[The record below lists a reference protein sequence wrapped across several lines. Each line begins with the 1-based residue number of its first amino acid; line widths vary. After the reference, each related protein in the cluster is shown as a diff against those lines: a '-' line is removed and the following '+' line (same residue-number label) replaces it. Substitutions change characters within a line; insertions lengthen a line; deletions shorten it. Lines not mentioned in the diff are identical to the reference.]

1 MRRWI
6 VAGLIVAFL
15 SVVMPVYTTLW
26 LMYSA
31 VTDIEERRQTV
42 ELARQEQIEAVQG
55 SQECVLRLL
64 LVRPDQREGFTV
76 DRILDACPDAL
87 PEREEGDQ
95 DSDDEFDTGAY
106 PDSRQ
111 PWEAEP

>member
-6 VAGLIVAFL
+6 ITGLVVAFV
-15 SVVMPVYTTLW
+15 SMVVPVYVTLW

-31 VTDIEERRQTV
+31 VADIEERRQAV
-42 ELARQEQIEAVQG
+42 EVARKQQIEAVQG

-64 LVRPDQREGFTV
+64 LVEPAQREGFTV

-87 PEREEGDQ
+87 PEREDGGDQ
-95 DSDDEFDTGAY
+95 DDEFDTGEH
-106 PDSRQ
+106 PGSRQ
-111 PWEAEP
+111 PWETAE